1 MQITFELSALSEA
14 DVRGLQGLLSI
25 RLSELGSSSPLPSIS
40 EAPQPAV
47 GENTGSTQ
55 SDATPSSGDA
65 AVTEGAVPRTD
76 AAPSAPVPDA
86 APTKRGPGRPK
97 KANVVAQDEPGLALE
112 SGEFIPAAEIKPAA
126 APTADDLRAALQK
139 LTSAKGIPAGID
151 LLKSFDC
158 QRISEMAAKDAETQA
173 KFIAACEVA

>member
-86 APTKRGPGRPK
+86 APAKRGPGRPRK
-97 KANVVAQDEPGLALE
+97 TETAPILARTATEPLPEPG
-112 SGEFIPAAEIKPAA
+112 PAAA